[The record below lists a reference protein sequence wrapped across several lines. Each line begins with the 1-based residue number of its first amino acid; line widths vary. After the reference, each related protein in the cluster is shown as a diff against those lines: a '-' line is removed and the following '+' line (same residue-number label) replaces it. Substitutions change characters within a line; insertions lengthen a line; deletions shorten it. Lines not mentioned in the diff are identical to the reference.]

1 MLSFHVK
8 LVQTR
13 QTDKQTDGPTM
24 VRQYASDL
32 SMRGHKQEG
41 HDGPGVAHLSL
52 LTKHNQFP
60 TSCEIYVLP
69 NKKF

>member
-1 MLSFHVK
+1 MAFNNIV
-8 LVQTR
+8 
-13 QTDKQTDGPTM
+13 
-24 VRQYASDL
+24 
-32 SMRGHKQEG
+32 KQEG

-69 NKKF
+69 NSKILNSSVWTFRIKQIICGSSYWTGLSKG